1 MKKTSLVLITCLL
14 WLSWSA
20 FAQENNK
27 EFKILTYNIYHGEKP
42 DSLGKPNLDEIA
54 NLIVLLQP
62 EVVALQEMDSMT
74 TRLETVYGE
83 KINWIAELGKKT
95 GYRSYF
101 AKAMDYAEGGYGE
114 GVLVK
119 KALNYSTQALPT
131 PAGGEPRA
139 AAWVKI
145 ELNNRKELY
154 FGATHL
160 CHEFPENRL
169 AQVTAI
175 TQYAEAL
182 PNPAFWVGDLNFDP
196 TSEEYESISSKWKDA
211 GQLANDDSPTFN
223 SEDGKR
229 IDYVWFDSE
238 HFELV
243 DYKVIDVPFSD
254 HYPVLVTLR
263 LINPEKQ

>member
-1 MKKTSLVLITCLL
+1 MKKTSLLLITFLL
-14 WLSWSA
+14 FLSWSV
-20 FAQENNK
+20 FAQENNP
-27 EFKILTYNIYHGEKP
+27 EFKVLTYNIYHGEKP
-42 DSLGKPNLDEIA
+42 AEPGVPNIDEIA
-54 NLIVLLQP
+54 NLIISLQP

-74 TRLETVYGE
+74 TRLAGIYGE
-83 KINWIAELGKKT
+83 KINWVAELGKKT
-95 GYRSYF
+95 GYKSYF

-119 KALNYSTQALPT
+119 KALDYSTQALPT

-145 ELNNRKELY
+145 ELDNRQELY

-160 CHEFPENRL
+160 CHQFPENRL
-169 AQVTAI
+169 AQIAAI
-175 TQYAEAL
+175 TQYADSL
-182 PNPAFWVGDLNFDP
+182 PKPAFWVGDLNFDP
-196 TSEEYESISSKWKDA
+196 NSEEYKSISTKWSDA
-211 GQLANDDSPTFN
+211 GLVANDDSPTYD

-229 IDYVWFDSE
+229 IDYVWYDLE
-238 HFELV
+238 RFELV

-263 LINPEKQ
+263 LINP

>member
-1 MKKTSLVLITCLL
+1 MKKTSLLLIAFLFCS
-14 WLSWSA
+14 SWSVI
-20 FAQENNK
+20 AQEKNQ
-27 EFKILTYNIYHGEKP
+27 EFKILTYNIYHGENP
-42 DSLGKPNLDEIA
+42 DSLGKPNIDYIA
-54 NLIVLLQP
+54 NLISKLNP

-74 TRLETVYGE
+74 TRLEKIYGA
-83 KINWIAELGKKT
+83 KINWVAELGKKT
-95 GYRSYF
+95 GYESYF

-114 GVLVK
+114 GVLVR
-119 KALNYSTQALPT
+119 KALNYTTQTLPT

-145 ELNNRKELY
+145 ALENKKELY

-160 CHEFPENRL
+160 CHESKENRL
-169 AQVTAI
+169 AQIAELTH
-175 TQYAEAL
+175 YADSL

-196 TSEEYESISSKWKDA
+196 TSEEYKSIGSKWMDA

-229 IDYVWFDSE
+229 IDYVWYDSE
-238 HFELV
+238 SFELV

-263 LINPEKQ
+263 LINPKK

>member
-1 MKKTSLVLITCLL
+1 MKKTALVIITFLL
-14 WLSWSA
+14 GLSCSVM
-20 FAQENNK
+20 AQETFP
-27 EFKILTYNIYHGEKP
+27 EFKILTYNIYHGENP
-42 DSLGKPNLDEIA
+42 DSLGVPNLDNIA
-54 NLIVLLQP
+54 NLIILLQP

-74 TRLETVYGE
+74 TRLENVYGK
-83 KINWIAELGKKT
+83 KIDWVAELGKKT

-101 AKAMDYAEGGYGE
+101 AKAMDFAEGAYGE

-119 KALNYSTQALPT
+119 KALSYDTQKLPT

-145 ELNNRKELY
+145 ELKSRKELY

-169 AQVTAI
+169 AQIEAI
-175 TQYAEAL
+175 THYADSL

-196 TSEEYESISSKWKDA
+196 SSEAYQSINSKWSDA
-211 GQLANDDSPTFN
+211 GYIANDDTPTFN
-223 SEDGKR
+223 SPEGKR

-243 DYKVIDVPFSD
+243 NYQVIDVPYSD

-263 LINPEKQ
+263 LIKPYK

>member
-1 MKKTSLVLITCLL
+1 MKITSLVIITFLL
-14 WLSWSA
+14 CSPWSA
-20 FAQENNK
+20 FAQEKNP
-27 EFKILTYNIYHGEKP
+27 EFKILTYNIYHGEYP
-42 DSLGKPNLDEIA
+42 DTICKPNLEEIA
-54 NLIVLLQP
+54 NLIILLQP

-74 TRLETVYGE
+74 TRLESVYGQ
-83 KINWIAELGKKT
+83 KINWVAELGKKT

-145 ELNNRKELY
+145 ELKNREELY

-169 AQVTAI
+169 AQLQAI
-175 TQYAEAL
+175 TAYADSL
-182 PNPAFWVGDLNFDP
+182 PKPAFWVGDLNFDP
-196 TSEEYESISSKWKDA
+196 TSEEYKSISSKWSDA
-211 GQLANDDSPTFN
+211 GFVAQDDSPTYV
-223 SEDGKR
+223 SEEGKR
-229 IDYVWFDSE
+229 IDYVWYDSE
-238 HFELV
+238 RFELV
-243 DYKVIDVPFSD
+243 NYQVIDVPYSD

-263 LINPEKQ
+263 LINP

>member
-1 MKKTSLVLITCLL
+1 MKKTSLLLITFLL
-14 WLSWSA
+14 CSSWSV
-20 FAQENNK
+20 FAQEK
-27 EFKILTYNIYHGEKP
+27 IQEFKILTYNIYHGENP
-42 DSLGKPNLDEIA
+42 DSLGTPNIDDIA
-54 NLIVLLQP
+54 NLIIMLQP

-74 TRLETVYGE
+74 TRLEAVYGE
-83 KINWIAELGKKT
+83 KINWVAELGKKT

-119 KALNYSTQALPT
+119 KALNYKTQALPT

-139 AAWVKI
+139 ASWVKI
-145 ELNNRKELY
+145 ALENSKELY

-160 CHEFPENRL
+160 CHEFTANRL
-169 AQVTAI
+169 AQLAAI
-175 TQYAEAL
+175 THYADSL
-182 PNPAFWVGDLNFDP
+182 PNPVIWVGDLNFDP
-196 TSEEYESISSKWKDA
+196 TSEEYKSISSKWSDA
-211 GQLANDDSPTFN
+211 GLVANDDSPTFN
-223 SEDGKR
+223 SEEGKR

-263 LINPEKQ
+263 LINP